1 VEFEQDGAT
10 FVSSDGAE
18 TIWWDVATGARKDKV
33 AGQFAFTGWD
43 RALHRDQ
50 GRRPD
55 IRYDTRGAVVNAD
68 GGGKVL
74 TAFFRAPCPILSV
87 SCAGDKVAV
96 GCQSGAVH
104 TLHAEWLISGGAAG
118 VSISGRLR
126 EFRGV

>member
-74 TAFFRAPCPILSV
+74 TAFFRAPCPITMV
-87 SCAGDKVAV
+87 SCAGDKIAV
-96 GCQSGAVH
+96 VCENFSVL
-104 TLHAEWLISGGAAG
+104 TLHAPWLTGRGAA
-118 VSISGRLR
+118 
-126 EFRGV
+126 